1 MAAPAHSTGTDAGR
15 HAIGGEDL
23 LRWRRQQLS
32 RGGQPSGLDWLLD
45 LEAGVD
51 WQQLQQLRLH
61 PEATL
66 LLNVPLE
73 RLESLW
79 RRHCHGQ
86 EPLQYLVG
94 QCPWRDLTLQVA
106 PGVLI
111 PRQETEL
118 LVDLALAIW
127 GTAGSSDGPH
137 RWADLGTGSGC
148 LALALAQAWPGGQG
162 MAVDRSAE
170 ALCQAGANL
179 RAQGLEGRV
188 QLLGGEGWKPLQPHW
203 GALDL
208 VVSNPPY
215 IPRLV
220 WQQLDPVVRDHE
232 PELALVGGEDGLE
245 ALRAITAGAAEALAP
260 GGWLLL
266 EHHHDQS
273 TAVLELLRAGGL
285 VEVTPHPDLEGQWR
299 FASARRAPERP

>member
-148 LALALAQAWPGGQG
+148 LALPLALVNEHSSSWAAAEAHGLQG
-162 MAVDRSAE
+162 DRS
-170 ALCQAGANL
+170 
-179 RAQGLEGRV
+179 
-188 QLLGGEGWKPLQPHW
+188 
-203 GALDL
+203 GALD
-208 VVSNPPY
+208 S
-215 IPRLV
+215 
-220 WQQLDPVVRDHE
+220 
-232 PELALVGGEDGLE
+232 
-245 ALRAITAGAAEALAP
+245 AAAA
-260 GGWLLL
+260 LLL
-266 EHHHDQS
+266 RQWLQDGPEPLPV
-273 TAVLELLRAGGL
+273 AAA
-285 VEVTPHPDLEGQWR
+285 TPAIGQGPGAQ
-299 FASARRAPERP
+299 AS